1 MNVFCRCLHNT
12 VFKKF
17 NIEVDV
23 YVSKKKKKKKKKK
36 LALFAHSL

>member
-23 YVSKKKKKKKKKK
+23 YVSKKKKKKKKKN
-36 LALFAHSL
+36 LALVAHSL